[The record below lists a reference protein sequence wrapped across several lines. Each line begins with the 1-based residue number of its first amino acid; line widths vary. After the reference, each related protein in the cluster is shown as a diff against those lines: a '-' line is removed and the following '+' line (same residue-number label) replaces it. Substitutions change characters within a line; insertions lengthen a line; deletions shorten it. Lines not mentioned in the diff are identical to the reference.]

1 MPRFLCLALY
11 RIDRIDRGKL
21 DGWASHEWGSAFRR
35 EIAHRRSLISHSRLA
50 VSVSCASGLGGVGGV
65 DGSRSIVATEICSEQ
80 FIICGFTGRTRK
92 EGAQLC
98 QARDY
103 SLSHWYPPCY

>member
-35 EIAHRRSLISHSRLA
+35 EIAH
-50 VSVSCASGLGGVGGV
+50 
-65 DGSRSIVATEICSEQ
+65 
-80 FIICGFTGRTRK
+80 
-92 EGAQLC
+92 
-98 QARDY
+98 
-103 SLSHWYPPCY
+103 